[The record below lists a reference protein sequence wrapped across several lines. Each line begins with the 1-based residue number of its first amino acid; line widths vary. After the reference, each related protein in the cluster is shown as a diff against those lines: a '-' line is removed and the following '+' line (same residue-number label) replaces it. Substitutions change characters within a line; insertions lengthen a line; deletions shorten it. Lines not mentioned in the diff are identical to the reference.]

1 MQQRLSPVNSSGSV
15 RMKLNWFLVLCA
27 IDFLFVDKFITF
39 WNYCA
44 IILNLIILMQVKSCF
59 DNEQGPP
66 LSDRYSKSMVEVHF
80 GATLGVKAVPRIN
93 LLLKKMPEKKHRR
106 SRSIGSGRPASVRI

>member
-1 MQQRLSPVNSSGSV
+1 VKVNFGLMFRGFAVVQQRLSPVNSSGSV

-44 IILNLIILMQVKSCF
+44 IIF
-59 DNEQGPP
+59 DLTIVITEI
-66 LSDRYSKSMVEVHF
+66 VV
-80 GATLGVKAVPRIN
+80 
-93 LLLKKMPEKKHRR
+93 
-106 SRSIGSGRPASVRI
+106 